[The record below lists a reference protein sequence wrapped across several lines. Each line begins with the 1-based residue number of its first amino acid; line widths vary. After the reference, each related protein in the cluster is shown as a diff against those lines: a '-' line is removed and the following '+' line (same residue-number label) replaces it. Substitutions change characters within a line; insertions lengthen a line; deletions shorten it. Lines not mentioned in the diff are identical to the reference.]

1 MINKQL
7 SLVSICIPTYNNA
20 IGLSRLLNSILEQD
34 YKNIEVVITD
44 DSDNIEIIGQ
54 INFYTSKGLNIR
66 YFKNQEK
73 LGSPENWNFAMN
85 LANGDLIKIM
95 HHDDWFI
102 ESKSLS
108 VLVSAFDRNENLNF
122 VFGNSND
129 IDINE
134 LNVINTHDKKHKW
147 FKGLSK
153 KPELI
158 FLQNRVGAP
167 SATLFRNKN
176 IQFDRSLIWYVDS
189 EFYFEYFSLG
199 KYEYVDY
206 SVANIGISSNQI
218 TRKCENDLTL
228 IIKELNTI
236 KLKNKNNLDLLVVVN
251 FEILKNVI
259 RLRDQVTL
267 EIKNQL
273 TFTNFM
279 FYAFFALFRIEHKY
293 FSRSKIERMIY
304 LFYSPITRMAIN
316 FNLF

>member
-189 EFYFEYFSLG
+189 EFYFEYF
-199 KYEYVDY
+199 
-206 SVANIGISSNQI
+206 
-218 TRKCENDLTL
+218 
-228 IIKELNTI
+228 
-236 KLKNKNNLDLLVVVN
+236 
-251 FEILKNVI
+251 F
-259 RLRDQVTL
+259 
-267 EIKNQL
+267 
-273 TFTNFM
+273 
-279 FYAFFALFRIEHKY
+279 KY
-293 FSRSKIERMIY
+293 FS
-304 LFYSPITRMAIN
+304 
-316 FNLF
+316 